1 MGCQVPEDFSIIEA
15 LALLTPYDVDKSKVR
30 VGPDKD
36 GAYVLIPE
44 LLHGQPVLSYGI
56 DGEYRFDIEL
66 ASRGHQIFMFDHTI
80 DGINNHE
87 DDPRLY
93 WIKEGVDGTVKPDE
107 LLNTIENHIKT
118 YAPDAHDLVLKM
130 DVEGF
135 EYDAFDTLPAYI
147 LTRFSQILFEAH
159 ALHSLDNPEFRA
171 KFVRVFSKLNRYF
184 TLFHVHANNFDG
196 ENTYTFLGGVP
207 VANLIELSFVRSDLV
222 ARRKSTTL
230 YPTPLDYPNVHPRD
244 KKLWFFPFLPTA
256 VDHDFAAADRRM
268 EIVAANHAS

>member
-1 MGCQVPEDFSIIEA
+1 MENQVAEEFSIIEA

-56 DGEYRFDIEL
+56 DGEYRFDLEL

-80 DGINNHE
+80 EGINNPG
-87 DDPRLY
+87 DDPKLF
-93 WIKEGVDGTVKPDE
+93 WIKEGVDGREKPEE
-107 LLNTIENHIKT
+107 LLNTIENHVKAL
-118 YAPDAHDLVLKM
+118 APDAPDLLLKM
-130 DVEGF
+130 DVEGC
-135 EYDAFDTLPAYI
+135 EYDAFDTLPVHI
-147 LTRFSQILFEAH
+147 LMRFSQILFEVH
-159 ALHSLDNPEFRA
+159 ALHSLDKPEFRA
-171 KFVRVFSKLNRYF
+171 KFVRVFTKLNRYF

-222 ARRKSTTL
+222 SKRKSTTL
-230 YPTPLDYPNVHPRD
+230 YPTALDYPNVHPKD
-244 KKLWFFPFLPTA
+244 KKLWFFPFLPTGD
-256 VDHDFAAADRRM
+256 DHDFAAADRRM
-268 EIVAANHAS
+268 ELVATTHGS